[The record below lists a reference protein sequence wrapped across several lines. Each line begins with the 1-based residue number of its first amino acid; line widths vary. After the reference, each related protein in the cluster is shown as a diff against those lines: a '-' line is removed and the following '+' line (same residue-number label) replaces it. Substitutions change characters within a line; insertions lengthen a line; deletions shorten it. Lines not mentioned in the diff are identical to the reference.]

1 MNAALILGLG
11 GLQVILALFTPV
23 LLVYFSLLTG
33 PVPVS
38 LGREGLLTSDFGKM
52 DLGAIR
58 LLGLWLASAM
68 VLALNIG
75 RAWHYAKKYPFH
87 LCFLVLAALSLF
99 WAPSLAY
106 GTRMFA
112 KLSSPVLFMLL
123 ILIVVSEKQQFATM
137 ERLFLIGGITATV
150 AAALFYVAGVTRNE
164 VGLTLPSTSP
174 ALFSAYLTVVAMVVF
189 ARMNTSA
196 GSRAANGLLLLC
208 LVAGIIA
215 AFTRITIGALFV
227 GISAMMLFASRGL
240 FRFVF
245 PVAGLFGLVA
255 LFVVSDTFRNRMFMD
270 GGSITLMSLV
280 ENPVGAFSRVHGSGR
295 YEAWGTVLD
304 KFFTPSPFLGS
315 GIGATQN
322 YYYSQLGGGLGVI
335 HSEFVRLA
343 AEVGIAGLALFA
355 LAIAG
360 YLLRLLRL
368 YRQTPQSPAGRY
380 ALAGAASLIVYLT
393 FMATDNAFDYF
404 SGVGLYVFALI
415 AMSEKARELELAE
428 SKGEVVSTARVEDR
442 AAPESAARPEVKPA
456 RRRYPL
462 LGEA

>member
-1 MNAALILGLG
+1 MNAVLILTLG
-11 GLQVILALFTPV
+11 GLQVVLALFAPV
-23 LLVYFSLLTG
+23 LLIYFSLLTG
-33 PVPVS
+33 PVPIS
-38 LGREGLLTSDFGKM
+38 FGREGMLTSEFGKM

-58 LLGLWLASAM
+58 LLGLWLASTM

-75 RAWHYAKKYPFH
+75 RAWHYAKRYPFH
-87 LCFLVLAALSLF
+87 LCFLCLAALSLF

-123 ILIVVSEKQQFATM
+123 IMVVVSEKRQFATM
-137 ERLFLIGGITATV
+137 ERLFLIGGIAATG
-150 AAALFYVAGVTRNE
+150 AAALFYLAGVTRNE

-174 ALFSAYLTVVAMVVF
+174 ALFSAYLAIIAMVVF
-189 ARMNTSA
+189 ARLNTSA
-196 GSRAANGLLLLC
+196 GNRATNGLLLFC

-215 AFTRITIGALFV
+215 AFTRITIGALFI
-227 GISAMMLFASRGL
+227 GISAMMLFASRGVI
-240 FRFVF
+240 RFVL
-245 PVAGLFGLVA
+245 PVAGLFGGVA

-280 ENPVGAFSRVHGSGR
+280 EDPAAAFSRVHGSGR

-322 YYYSQLGGGLGVI
+322 YFYSQLGGGIGVI

-343 AEVGIAGLALFA
+343 SEVGIAGLTLFA

-360 YLLRLLRL
+360 YLVRFLRL

-393 FMATDNAFDYF
+393 FMATDNALDYF
-404 SGVGLYVFALI
+404 NGVGLYVFALVG
-415 AMSEKARELELAE
+415 MSEKARELELTE
-428 SKGEVVSTARVEDR
+428 SESEVVNTARVEDPV
-442 AAPESAARPEVKPA
+442 APDSAAQPAVKPG